1 MKQLEAALAV
11 QQDGDVLLRY
21 NILVV
26 VAIILI
32 YISRE
37 KITSTVKSTV
47 EFLQEREDF
56 WDAFD

>member
-1 MKQLEAALAV
+1 MGPQRIFCYGK
-11 QQDGDVLLRY
+11 
-21 NILVV
+21 LVV
-26 VAIILI
+26 AVVVSVISKYWI
-32 YISRE
+32 YLSRE